1 MSEKPTPIQVAVKG
15 ICPRCGKGRLFSSIL
30 SFASHCSE
38 CKLPIAAQDCGDGPV
53 FFAITIVG
61 FLAVG
66 IAGYIE
72 LRYEPAWWVHV
83 VTFVPMTCLMVL
95 FCMRFFKAW
104 LIALQF
110 RHRPDTFGL

>member
-1 MSEKPTPIQVAVKG
+1 MASPSPLQVAVKG
-15 ICPRCGKGRLFSSIL
+15 ICPRCGKGKMFSGL
-30 SFASHCSE
+30 LTFAHHCSE
-38 CKLPIAAQDCGDGPV
+38 CKLPIAAQDSGDGPV
-53 FFAITIVG
+53 FFAITVVG

-72 LRYEPAWWVHV
+72 IRYEPEWWVHM

-95 FCMRFFKAW
+95 ASMRFFKAW

-110 RHRPDTFGL
+110 RHRPDTFS